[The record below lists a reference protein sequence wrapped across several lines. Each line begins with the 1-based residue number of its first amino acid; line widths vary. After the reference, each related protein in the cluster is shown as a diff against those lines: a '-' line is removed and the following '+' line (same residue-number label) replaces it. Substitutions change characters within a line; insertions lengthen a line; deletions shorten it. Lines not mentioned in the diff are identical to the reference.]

1 MATAA
6 SDEKLVAD
14 SSLLLEANGL
24 VKHFGPVVALRSADL
39 EVRGGEIHA
48 LMGANGAGKSTL
60 VKILTGALN
69 ADSGSI
75 KIGGQP
81 RTFRSTAEARK
92 AGLICVYQDPS
103 LLPDLT
109 VMQNLRLTATPIAG
123 FRRYLDELG
132 LGGFD
137 LRTVPRE
144 LARPTLSLLDLAR
157 ALAIEPQLLLLD
169 EITASLPA
177 DLTVRVFNVARELR
191 AQGRSV
197 IFISHRLAEVT
208 ALCDRATVLR
218 DGKTVGVVEPAQG
231 GEERIVKLMLGPVAE
246 EVAAEAASPTVAA
259 VGEVAV
265 DVRDL
270 KAGMLS
276 GVTFSLHYG
285 EVLGVAAL
293 EGQGQQE
300 LFDCLAGVR
309 RPESGQIVVGGKART
324 FRHPADAI
332 RAGLVLIPA
341 DRLQALL
348 RQRSVRE
355 NIALPLVNRIRRWG
369 PINPKRE
376 RRKVESAVA
385 RLQIDTRV
393 QSEVRRLSG
402 GNQQKVGIARW
413 LVGGF
418 RTLLCFDPTRGID
431 IGTKRQ
437 IYGLVK
443 ELAANGS
450 AVLLFTSEL
459 PEIQLACNRVIVLF
473 GGKLVDE
480 MPAAEADEP
489 ALLRAAHGLHSEDEA
504 VEQAGQ
510 SA

>member
-1 MATAA
+1 M
-6 SDEKLVAD
+6 
-14 SSLLLEANGL
+14 LEASGL
-24 VKHFGPVVALRSADL
+24 AKNFGPVVALRSADL
-39 EVRGGEIHA
+39 RVRGGEIHA

-60 VKILTGALN
+60 VKILTGALT
-69 ADSGSI
+69 AD
-75 KIGGQP
+75 GGAISLGGRP
-81 RTFRSTAEARK
+81 RSFRSTSEARK

-109 VMQNLRLTATPIAG
+109 VLQNLKLMATPISR
-123 FRRYLDELG
+123 FRHYLAELG
-132 LGGFD
+132 LDGFD
-137 LRTVPRE
+137 LQTMPRE
-144 LARPTLSLLDLAR
+144 LPRPTLSLLDLAR

-177 DLTVRVFNVARELR
+177 DLTVRVFNVARQLR
-191 AQGRSV
+191 AEGRSV
-197 IFISHRLAEVT
+197 IFISHRLAEVA

-218 DGKTVGVVEPAQG
+218 DGRTVGVVEPAQG
-231 GEERIVKLMLGPVAE
+231 GEERIVKLMLGPVAD
-246 EVAAEAASPTVAA
+246 EVAAEAASPSAPAT
-259 VGEVAV
+259 GGVAV
-265 DVRDL
+265 EVRNL
-270 KAGMLS
+270 KAGTLN
-276 GVTFSLHYG
+276 GVSFTLRFG

-293 EGQGQQE
+293 EGQGQEE

-309 RPESGQIVVGGKART
+309 RPESGQIVVGDKGSS

-348 RQRSVRE
+348 RQRPVRE
-355 NIALPLVNRIRRWG
+355 NIALPLVSRISRWG
-369 PINPKRE
+369 PINLRREKRS
-376 RRKVESAVA
+376 VEKAVK

-418 RTLLCFDPTRGID
+418 KTLLCFDPTRGID

-437 IYGLVK
+437 IYGLIK

-459 PEIQLACNRVIVLF
+459 PEIQLACSRVIVLF
-473 GGKLVDE
+473 GGALVDE
-480 MPAAEADEP
+480 MPAAEADEK
-489 ALLRAAHGLHSEDEA
+489 ALLRAAHGLPSEADPDAQEGA
-504 VEQAGQ
+504 
-510 SA
+510 

>member
-1 MATAA
+1 MAAHPETAPIA
-6 SDEKLVAD
+6 QSAV
-14 SSLLLEANGL
+14 LLEARGL
-24 VKHFGPVVALRSADL
+24 VKNFGPVVALRSADL
-39 EVRGGEIHA
+39 SVKPGEIHA

-60 VKILTGALN
+60 VKILTGALS
-69 ADSGSI
+69 ADAGSI
-75 KIGGQP
+75 KLGGQP
-81 RTFRSTAEARK
+81 RSFRSTAEARR

-109 VMQNLRLTATPIAG
+109 VTQNLKLTATPITE
-123 FRRYLDELG
+123 FRRYLAELG
-132 LGGFD
+132 LAGFD
-137 LRTVPRE
+137 LQTLPRE
-144 LARPTLSLLDLAR
+144 LARPTLSLLELAR
-157 ALAIEPQLLLLD
+157 ALAIDPQLLLLD

-177 DLTVRVFNVARELR
+177 DLTVRVFNVARQLR
-191 AQGRSV
+191 ADGRSV
-197 IFISHRLAEVT
+197 IFISHRLAEVA

-218 DGKTVGVVEPAQG
+218 DGRTVGVVEPAQG

-246 EVAAEAASPTVAA
+246 EVAAEAASPSAPA
-259 VGEVAV
+259 IGAVAV

-270 KAGMLS
+270 KLGMLN
-276 GVTFSLHYG
+276 GVTFSLHFG

-309 RPESGQIVVGGKART
+309 RPESGQIVVGGRSRT

-355 NIALPLVNRIRRWG
+355 NIALPLVNRLRRWG
-369 PINPKRE
+369 LINPRAE
-376 RRKVESAVA
+376 RRRVETAVR

-437 IYGLVK
+437 IYGLIK

-450 AVLLFTSEL
+450 PVLLFTSEL

-480 MPAAEADEP
+480 MPAVEADEQ
-489 ALLRAAHGLHSEDEA
+489 ALLRAAHGLHSEAEA
-504 VEQAGQ
+504 EQPLEEGA
-510 SA
+510 

>member
-1 MATAA
+1 MTPAGESAP
-6 SDEKLVAD
+6 
-14 SSLLLEANGL
+14 LLEASGL
-24 VKHFGPVVALRSADL
+24 VKRFGPVVALRSADL
-39 EVRGGEIHA
+39 RVGGGEIHA

-60 VKILTGALN
+60 VKILTGALT
-69 ADSGSI
+69 ADGGSI
-75 KIGGQP
+75 KLGGRP
-81 RTFRSTAEARK
+81 RSFGSTGEARQ

-109 VMQNLRLTATPIAG
+109 VLQNLKLTATPVG
-123 FRRYLDELG
+123 TFRAYLDELG

-137 LRTVPRE
+137 LQAMPRE
-144 LARPTLSLLDLAR
+144 LARPTLSLLDFAR
-157 ALAIEPQLLLLD
+157 ALAIEPRLLLLD

-177 DLTVRVFNVARELR
+177 DLTVRVFNVVRRLRE
-191 AQGRSV
+191 QGRSV
-197 IFISHRLAEVT
+197 IFISHRLAEVS

-218 DGKTVGVVEPAQG
+218 DGRTVGVVEPAQG

-246 EVAAEAASPTVAA
+246 EVASEAAAPAA
-259 VGEVAV
+259 AARGEVAV
-265 DVRDL
+265 DVREL
-270 KAGMLS
+270 KAGILN
-276 GVTFSLHYG
+276 GVSFTLHFG

-309 RPESGQIVVGGKART
+309 RPESGQIVVGGRSRT

-341 DRLQALL
+341 DRLQSLL

-355 NIALPLVNRIRRWG
+355 NIALPLVSRIRRWG
-369 PINPKRE
+369 PINPRGEKRRVE
-376 RRKVESAVA
+376 GAVRR
-385 RLQIDTRV
+385 LGIDTRV

-443 ELAANGS
+443 EVAGNGS

-459 PEIQLACNRVIVLF
+459 PEIQLACHRVIVLF
-473 GGKLVDE
+473 GGRLVDE
-480 MPAAEADEP
+480 MPAAEADEQ
-489 ALLRAAHGLHSEDEA
+489 ALLRAAHGLHSEAEA
-504 VEQAGQ
+504 T
-510 SA
+510 

>member
-1 MATAA
+1 MAAIPNDTPITGSA
-6 SDEKLVAD
+6 V
-14 SSLLLEANGL
+14 LLEARGL

-39 EVRGGEIHA
+39 SVKPGEIHA

-60 VKILTGALN
+60 VKILTGALV
-69 ADSGSI
+69 AD
-75 KIGGQP
+75 GGTVTLGGTA
-81 RTFRSTAEARK
+81 RSFHSTAEARK

-109 VMQNLRLTATPIAG
+109 VMQNLKLTATPVVA
-123 FRRYLDELG
+123 FRRHLAELG
-132 LGGFD
+132 LADFD
-137 LRTVPRE
+137 LQALPRE
-144 LARPTLSLLDLAR
+144 LARPTLSLLELAR
-157 ALAIEPQLLLLD
+157 ALAIDPQLLLLD

-177 DLTVRVFNVARELR
+177 DLTVRVFNVARWLR
-191 AQGRSV
+191 GSGRSV
-197 IFISHRLAEVT
+197 IFISHRLAEVA

-218 DGKTVGVVEPAQG
+218 DGRTVGVVEPAQG

-246 EVAAEAASPTVAA
+246 EVAAEAASPSTPAI
-259 VGEVAV
+259 GDVAV
-265 DVRDL
+265 EVREL
-270 KAGMLS
+270 KLGLLN

-300 LFDCLAGVR
+300 LFDCMAGAR
-309 RPESGQIVVGGKART
+309 RQESGQIVVGGRARR

-355 NIALPLVNRIRRWG
+355 NIALPLVNRLRRWG
-369 PINPKRE
+369 LINPRSE
-376 RRKVESAVA
+376 RRRVEGAIK
-385 RLQIDTRV
+385 RLQIDTRA

-413 LVGGF
+413 LAGGF
-418 RTLLCFDPTRGID
+418 KVLLCFDPTRGID

-437 IYGLVK
+437 IYRLVK

-473 GGKLVDE
+473 GGRLVDE
-480 MPAAEADEP
+480 MPAAEADEQ
-489 ALLRAAHGLHSEDEA
+489 ALLRAAHGLHSETEA
-504 VEQAGQ
+504 EQQQAQEG
-510 SA
+510 

>member
-1 MATAA
+1 MAAVPEQSA
-6 SDEKLVAD
+6 P
-14 SSLLLEANGL
+14 LLEASGL
-24 VKHFGPVVALRSADL
+24 AKHFGPVVALRSADL
-39 EVRGGEIHA
+39 SVRGGEIHA

-60 VKILTGALN
+60 VKILTGALG
-69 ADSGSI
+69 ADGGSI
-75 KIGGQP
+75 KLAGAN
-81 RTFRSTAEARK
+81 RSFRSTAEARK

-109 VMQNLRLTATPIAG
+109 VMQNLKLTSTPIAS
-123 FRRYLDELG
+123 FRRHLAELG

-137 LRTVPRE
+137 LQALPRE
-144 LARPTLSLLDLAR
+144 LARPTLSLLELAR
-157 ALAIEPQLLLLD
+157 ALAIEPRLLLLD

-177 DLTVRVFNVARELR
+177 DLTVRVFNVARQLR
-191 AQGRSV
+191 SEGRSV
-197 IFISHRLAEVT
+197 IFISHRLAEVG

-218 DGKTVGVVEPAQG
+218 DGRTVGVVEPAQG

-246 EVAAEAASPTVAA
+246 EVASAESATAGTAP
-259 VGEVAV
+259 GGDVAV
-265 DVRDL
+265 EVRDL
-270 KAGMLS
+270 KAGILN
-276 GVTFSLHYG
+276 GVSFSLHFG

-293 EGQGQQE
+293 EGQGQPE

-309 RPESGQIVVGGKART
+309 RPESGQIVVGERARS
-324 FRHPADAI
+324 FGHPADAI

-341 DRLQALL
+341 DRLQSLL

-355 NIALPLVNRIRRWG
+355 NIALPLFNRVSRWG
-369 PINPKRE
+369 PINPRGE
-376 RRKVESAVA
+376 RRRVESAVK

-443 ELAANGS
+443 EVAANAS

-480 MPAAEADEP
+480 MPAVEATEQ
-489 ALLRAAHGLHSEDEA
+489 ALLRAAHGLHSEEEA
-504 VEQAGQ
+504 VQLAEEGG
-510 SA
+510 

>member
-1 MATAA
+1 MAAA
-6 SDEKLVAD
+6 PNDD
-14 SSLLLEANGL
+14 SLTDSASLLEASGL
-24 VKHFGPVVALRSADL
+24 AKHFGPVVALRSANL
-39 EVRGGEIHA
+39 RVRGGEIHA

-60 VKILTGALN
+60 VKILTGALT
-69 ADSGSI
+69 AD
-75 KIGGQP
+75 GGTIRLGGRA
-81 RTFRSTAEARK
+81 RTFRSTSEARK

-109 VMQNLRLTATPIAG
+109 VLQNLILTATPISS
-123 FRRYLDELG
+123 FRRYLADLG

-137 LRTVPRE
+137 LSTMPRE

-177 DLTVRVFNVARELR
+177 DLTSRVFSVARQLR
-191 AQGRSV
+191 TEGRSV
-197 IFISHRLAEVT
+197 IFISHRLAEVS

-246 EVAAEAASPTVAA
+246 EVAAEAASPSTPATGA
-259 VGEVAV
+259 VAV
-265 DVRDL
+265 EVRDL
-270 KAGMLS
+270 KAGTLN
-276 GVTFSLHYG
+276 GVSFTLRFG

-293 EGQGQQE
+293 EGQGEKE
-300 LFDCLAGVR
+300 LFDCMAGVR
-309 RPESGQIVVGGKART
+309 RPESGQILVGGKARS
-324 FRHPADAI
+324 FGHPADAI

-355 NIALPLVNRIRRWG
+355 NIALPFVNRIARWG
-369 PINPKRE
+369 PINPRREKR
-376 RRKVESAVA
+376 RVATAVK

-393 QSEVRRLSG
+393 TSEVRRLSG

-413 LVGGF
+413 LAGGF
-418 RTLLCFDPTRGID
+418 KTLLCFDPTRGID

-473 GGKLVDE
+473 GGELVDE
-480 MPAAEADEP
+480 MPASDADER
-489 ALLRAAHGLHSEDEA
+489 ALLRAAHGLPSEEG
-504 VEQAGQ
+504 E
-510 SA
+510 

>member
-1 MATAA
+1 MAAVPNEIPDA
-6 SDEKLVAD
+6 NARALLVA
-14 SSLLLEANGL
+14 SGL
-24 VKHFGPVVALRSADL
+24 AKHFGPVVALRSADL
-39 EVRGGEIHA
+39 RVRPGEIHA

-60 VKILTGALN
+60 VKILTGALT
-69 ADSGSI
+69 ADAGTI
-75 KIGGQP
+75 TFGGRT
-81 RTFRSTAEARK
+81 RTFRSTSEARK

-109 VMQNLRLTATPIAG
+109 VLQNLKLTATPISN
-123 FRRYLDELG
+123 FRRYLVELG
-132 LGGFD
+132 MARFD
-137 LRTVPRE
+137 LQSMPRE

-177 DLTVRVFNVARELR
+177 DLTVRVFNVARQLR
-191 AQGRSV
+191 AEGRSV
-197 IFISHRLAEVT
+197 IFISHRLAEVS

-231 GEERIVKLMLGPVAE
+231 GEERIVKLMLGPVAD
-246 EVAAEAASPTVAA
+246 EVAAEAASPSAPATGA
-259 VGEVAV
+259 VAV
-265 DVRDL
+265 EVRDL
-270 KAGMLS
+270 KAGTLD
-276 GVTFSLHYG
+276 GVTFTLRFG

-293 EGQGQQE
+293 EGQGQEE
-300 LFDCLAGVR
+300 LFNCLAGVR
-309 RPESGQIVVGGKART
+309 RPESGQIVVGGNPRS
-324 FRHPADAI
+324 FHHPGDAI
-332 RAGLVLIPA
+332 RAGMVLIPA
-341 DRLQALL
+341 DRVQALL

-355 NIALPLVNRIRRWG
+355 NVALPLVNRISRWG
-369 PINPKRE
+369 PINPRREKR
-376 RRKVESAVA
+376 RVETAVK

-393 QSEVRRLSG
+393 TSEVRRLSG

-413 LVGGF
+413 LAGGF
-418 RTLLCFDPTRGID
+418 KTLLCFDPTRGID

-480 MPAAEADEP
+480 MPASEADEK
-489 ALLRAAHGLHSEDEA
+489 ALLRAAHGLPSEADEP
-504 VEQAGQ
+504 Q
-510 SA
+510 SQEGA

>member
-1 MATAA
+1 MA
-6 SDEKLVAD
+6 AD
-14 SSLLLEANGL
+14 PKDTPVTDSAGLLEASGL

-39 EVRGGEIHA
+39 RVRGGEIHA

-60 VKILTGALN
+60 VKILTGALT
-69 ADSGSI
+69 ADAGTI
-75 KIGGQP
+75 TLGG
-81 RTFRSTAEARK
+81 RTRSFHTTSEARK
-92 AGLICVYQDPS
+92 AGLVCVYQDPS

-109 VMQNLRLTATPIAG
+109 VLQNLKLTATPITA
-123 FRRYLDELG
+123 FRRYLIELG

-137 LRTVPRE
+137 LQTMPRE

-157 ALAIEPQLLLLD
+157 ALAIEPRLLLLD

-177 DLTVRVFNVARELR
+177 DLTVRVFNVARQLR
-191 AQGRSV
+191 AEGRSV
-197 IFISHRLAEVT
+197 IFISHRLAEVA

-231 GEERIVKLMLGPVAE
+231 GEERIVKLMLGPVAD
-246 EVAAEAASPTVAA
+246 EVAAEAASPSAPATGA
-259 VGEVAV
+259 VAV
-265 DVRDL
+265 EVRDL
-270 KAGMLS
+270 KAGILTDI
-276 GVTFSLHYG
+276 TFTLRYG

-309 RPESGQIVVGGKART
+309 RSESGQIVVGGKTRT

-355 NIALPLVNRIRRWG
+355 NIALPLVNRISRWG
-369 PINPKRE
+369 PINTRREKR
-376 RRKVESAVA
+376 RVEKAVK

-418 RTLLCFDPTRGID
+418 QTLLCFDPTRGID

-437 IYGLVK
+437 IYGLIK
-443 ELAANGS
+443 ELAAGGS

-473 GGKLVDE
+473 GGRLVDE
-480 MPAAEADEP
+480 MPAAEADEK
-489 ALLRAAHGLHSEDEA
+489 ALLRAAHGLPAEA
-504 VEQAGQ
+504 DAEQEA
-510 SA
+510 

>member
-1 MATAA
+1 MSAVTR
-6 SDEKLVAD
+6 D
-14 SSLLLEANGL
+14 SSVAGSPALLEATGL
-24 VKHFGPVVALRSADL
+24 AKHFGPVVALRSADL
-39 EVRGGEIHA
+39 RVRAGEIHA

-60 VKILTGALN
+60 VKILTGALT
-69 ADSGSI
+69 AD
-75 KIGGQP
+75 GG
-81 RTFRSTAEARK
+81 TITLGGHARSFHSTSEARR

-109 VMQNLRLTATPIAG
+109 VLQNLNLTATPISK
-123 FRRYLDELG
+123 FRRYLIDLG
-132 LGGFD
+132 LEGFD
-137 LRTVPRE
+137 LQSMPRE

-177 DLTVRVFNVARELR
+177 DLTVRVFSVARQVR
-191 AQGRSV
+191 AEGRSV
-197 IFISHRLAEVT
+197 IFISHRLAEVS

-246 EVAAEAASPTVAA
+246 EVAAEAASPSAPATGDVAL
-259 VGEVAV
+259 

-270 KAGMLS
+270 KAGTLN
-276 GVTFSLHYG
+276 GVTFALRYG

-293 EGQGQQE
+293 EGQGQEE

-309 RPESGQIVVGGKART
+309 RPESGQIVIGDKARS

-332 RAGLVLIPA
+332 QAGLVLVPA

-355 NIALPLVNRIRRWG
+355 NIALPLVNRIPRWG
-369 PINPKRE
+369 PINPRAEKR
-376 RRKVESAVA
+376 RVESAVK

-402 GNQQKVGIARW
+402 GNQQKVAIARW
-413 LVGGF
+413 LASGF
-418 RTLLCFDPTRGID
+418 KTLLCFDPTRGID

-443 ELAANGS
+443 ELAASGS

-480 MPAAEADEP
+480 MPAAEADER
-489 ALLRAAHGLHSEDEA
+489 ALLRAAHGLHSEAEA
-504 VEQAGQ
+504 EQG

>member
-1 MATAA
+1 MSAVPNDTPVADTAA
-6 SDEKLVAD
+6 
-14 SSLLLEANGL
+14 LLEASGL
-24 VKHFGPVVALRSADL
+24 AKHFGPVVALRSADL
-39 EVRGGEIHA
+39 RVRGGEIHA

-60 VKILTGALN
+60 VKILTGALT
-69 ADSGSI
+69 ADGGTI
-75 KIGGQP
+75 AIGGRP
-81 RTFRSTAEARK
+81 RSFRSTSEARR
-92 AGLICVYQDPS
+92 AGLICVYRPHP
-103 LLPDLT
+103 LLPALPVLQT
-109 VMQNLRLTATPIAG
+109 IKLTATPITA
-123 FRRYLDELG
+123 FRRYLIELG

-137 LRTVPRE
+137 LQTMPRE
-144 LARPTLSLLDLAR
+144 LAQPTLSLLDLAR
-157 ALAIEPQLLLLD
+157 ALAIEPRLLLLD

-177 DLTVRVFNVARELR
+177 DLTVRVFNVARQLR
-191 AQGRSV
+191 AEGRSV
-197 IFISHRLAEVT
+197 IFISHRLAEVS

-218 DGKTVGVVEPAQG
+218 DGKTVGVVEPAKG
-231 GEERIVKLMLGPVAE
+231 GEERIVKLMLGPVAD
-246 EVAAEAASPTVAA
+246 EVAAEAASPSAPATGA
-259 VGEVAV
+259 VAV
-265 DVRDL
+265 EVRDL
-270 KAGMLS
+270 KAGILTD
-276 GVTFSLHYG
+276 VTFTLRYG

-309 RPESGQIVVGGKART
+309 RSESGQIMVGGKTRT

-355 NIALPLVNRIRRWG
+355 NIALPLVSRVSRWG
-369 PINPKRE
+369 PINPRAEKR
-376 RRKVESAVA
+376 RVEAA
-385 RLQIDTRV
+385 ARRLQIDTRV

-402 GNQQKVGIARW
+402 GNQQKVGISRW

-418 RTLLCFDPTRGID
+418 KTLLCFDPTRGID

-459 PEIQLACNRVIVLF
+459 PEIPPVCNRVLVLF
-473 GGKLVDE
+473 GGRLLDG
-480 MPAAEADEP
+480 MPAAEADEK
-489 ALLRAAHGLHSEDEA
+489 ALLRAAHGLPSDEEGEA
-504 VEQAGQ
+504 QEGA
-510 SA
+510 

>member
-1 MATAA
+1 M
-6 SDEKLVAD
+6 
-14 SSLLLEANGL
+14 LLEARGL

-39 EVRGGEIHA
+39 SVKPGEIHA

-60 VKILTGALN
+60 VKILTGALV
-69 ADSGSI
+69 AD
-75 KIGGQP
+75 GGTVTLGG
-81 RTFRSTAEARK
+81 RARSFHSTAEARK

-109 VMQNLRLTATPIAG
+109 VMQNLKLTATPVVA
-123 FRRYLDELG
+123 FRRHLAELG
-132 LGGFD
+132 LADFD
-137 LRTVPRE
+137 LQALPRE
-144 LARPTLSLLDLAR
+144 LARPTLSLLELAR
-157 ALAIEPQLLLLD
+157 ALAIDPQLLLLD

-177 DLTVRVFNVARELR
+177 DLTVRVFNVARWLR
-191 AQGRSV
+191 GSGRSV
-197 IFISHRLAEVT
+197 IFISHRLAEVA

-218 DGKTVGVVEPAQG
+218 DGRTVGVVEPAQG

-246 EVAAEAASPTVAA
+246 EVAAEAASPSTPAI
-259 VGEVAV
+259 GDVAV
-265 DVRDL
+265 DVREL
-270 KAGMLS
+270 KLALLN

-300 LFDCLAGVR
+300 LFDCMAGAR
-309 RPESGQIVVGGKART
+309 RQESGQIVVGGRARR

-355 NIALPLVNRIRRWG
+355 NIALPLVNRLRRWG
-369 PINPKRE
+369 LINPRSE
-376 RRKVESAVA
+376 RRRVEGAIN
-385 RLQIDTRV
+385 RLQIDTRA

-413 LVGGF
+413 LAGGF
-418 RTLLCFDPTRGID
+418 KVLLCFDPTRGID

-437 IYGLVK
+437 IYRLVK

-473 GGKLVDE
+473 GGRLVDE
-480 MPAAEADEP
+480 MPAAEADEQ
-489 ALLRAAHGLHSEDEA
+489 ALLRAAHGLHSETEA
-504 VEQAGQ
+504 EQQQAQEG
-510 SA
+510 

>member
-1 MATAA
+1 MAAP
-6 SDEKLVAD
+6 DESALAEPAP
-14 SSLLLEANGL
+14 LLEASGL
-24 VKHFGPVVALRSADL
+24 AKRFGPVVALRSADL
-39 EVRGGEIHA
+39 RVRGGEIHA

-60 VKILTGALN
+60 VKILTGALI
-69 ADSGSI
+69 ADGGRI
-75 KIGGQP
+75 KLGGRQ
-81 RTFRSTAEARK
+81 RSFHSTAEARR

-109 VMQNLRLTATPIAG
+109 VLQNLKLTATPIAR
-123 FRRYLDELG
+123 FRHYLGELG
-132 LGGFD
+132 LAGFD
-137 LRTVPRE
+137 LLALPRE

-177 DLTVRVFNVARELR
+177 DLTVRVFNVARRLR
-191 AQGRSV
+191 EEGRSV
-197 IFISHRLAEVT
+197 IFISHRLAEVS

-218 DGKTVGVVEPAQG
+218 DGRSVGVVEPAQG

-246 EVAAEAASPTVAA
+246 DVAAEAASPAEISVGDVAI
-259 VGEVAV
+259 
-265 DVRDL
+265 DIRDL
-270 KAGMLS
+270 KAGILG
-276 GVTFSLHYG
+276 GVSFSLHFG

-309 RPESGQIVVGGKART
+309 RPESGQILVGGRPRG

-341 DRLQALL
+341 DRLQSLL

-355 NIALPLVNRIRRWG
+355 NISLPLVNRISRWG
-369 PINPKRE
+369 PINPQRE
-376 RRKVESAVA
+376 RRRVETAVK

-413 LVGGF
+413 LAGGF
-418 RTLLCFDPTRGID
+418 KTLLCFDPTRGID

-443 ELAANGS
+443 ELAANGA

-473 GGKLVDE
+473 GGRLVDE
-480 MPAAEADEP
+480 MPAAEADEQ
-489 ALLRAAHGLHSEDEA
+489 ALLRAAHGLHSEAEA
-504 VEQAGQ
+504 VRQAEEG
-510 SA
+510 A

>member
-1 MATAA
+1 MA
-6 SDEKLVAD
+6 AD
-14 SSLLLEANGL
+14 PKDTPVTDSAGLLEASGL

-39 EVRGGEIHA
+39 RVRGGEIHA

-60 VKILTGALN
+60 VKILTGALT
-69 ADSGSI
+69 ADAGTI
-75 KIGGQP
+75 TLAG
-81 RTFRSTAEARK
+81 RTRSFRSTSEARR

-109 VMQNLRLTATPIAG
+109 VLQNLKLTATPITA
-123 FRRYLDELG
+123 FRRYLIELG

-137 LRTVPRE
+137 LQTMPRE

-157 ALAIEPQLLLLD
+157 ALA
-169 EITASLPA
+169 S
-177 DLTVRVFNVARELR
+177 
-191 AQGRSV
+191 
-197 IFISHRLAEVT
+197 
-208 ALCDRATVLR
+208 
-218 DGKTVGVVEPAQG
+218 EPATG
-231 GEERIVKLMLGPVAE
+231 A
-246 EVAAEAASPTVAA
+246 
-259 VGEVAV
+259 VAV
-265 DVRDL
+265 EVRDL
-270 KAGMLS
+270 KAGILTDI
-276 GVTFSLHYG
+276 TFTLRYG

-309 RPESGQIVVGGKART
+309 RSESGQIVVGGKTRT

-355 NIALPLVNRIRRWG
+355 NIALPLVNRISRWG
-369 PINPKRE
+369 PINTRREKR
-376 RRKVESAVA
+376 RVEKAVK

-418 RTLLCFDPTRGID
+418 QTLLCFDPTRGID

-437 IYGLVK
+437 IYGLIK
-443 ELAANGS
+443 ELAAGGS

-473 GGKLVDE
+473 GGRLVDE
-480 MPAAEADEP
+480 MPAAEADEK
-489 ALLRAAHGLHSEDEA
+489 ALLRAAHGLPAEA
-504 VEQAGQ
+504 DAEQEA
-510 SA
+510 

>member
-1 MATAA
+1 MAAEPNDTP
-6 SDEKLVAD
+6 VAD
-14 SSLLLEANGL
+14 SAPLLEASGL

-39 EVRGGEIHA
+39 EVRRGEIHA

-60 VKILTGALN
+60 VKILTGALT
-69 ADSGSI
+69 ADGGTI
-75 KIGGQP
+75 KLGG
-81 RTFRSTAEARK
+81 RRRAFRSTAESRK

-109 VMQNLRLTATPIAG
+109 VQQNLTLTATPAAI
-123 FRRYLDELG
+123 FRRYLEELG

-137 LRTVPRE
+137 LQALPRE

-157 ALAIEPQLLLLD
+157 ALAFEPQLLLLD

-177 DLTVRVFNVARELR
+177 DLTVRVFNVAREVR
-191 AQGRSV
+191 AEGRSV
-197 IFISHRLAEVT
+197 IFISHRLAEVS

-218 DGKTVGVVEPAQG
+218 DGRTVGVVEPAQG

-246 EVAAEAASPTVAA
+246 EVAAEAASPSAPAA
-259 VGEVAV
+259 GDEAV
-265 DVRDL
+265 QVRDL
-270 KAGMLS
+270 KAGILS
-276 GVTFSLHYG
+276 GVTFELHYG

-341 DRLQALL
+341 DRLQSLL

-355 NIALPLVNRIRRWG
+355 NIALPLVNRVVRWG
-369 PINPKRE
+369 LINPRRE
-376 RRKVESAVA
+376 RRRVEGAVK

-418 RTLLCFDPTRGID
+418 KTLLCFDPTRGID

-437 IYGLVK
+437 IYALVK

-480 MPAAEADEP
+480 MPAAEADEK
-489 ALLRAAHGLHSEDEA
+489 ALLRAAHGLHSEAEA
-504 VEQAGQ
+504 T
-510 SA
+510 

>member
-1 MATAA
+1 MAAA
-6 SDEKLVAD
+6 PSDTPLAESAP
-14 SSLLLEANGL
+14 LLEAGGL

-39 EVRGGEIHA
+39 RVRGGEIHA

-60 VKILTGALN
+60 VKILTGALG
-69 ADSGSI
+69 ADGGTI
-75 KIGGQP
+75 KLAGRP
-81 RTFRSTAEARK
+81 RSFRSTAEARK

-109 VMQNLRLTATPIAG
+109 IQQNLTLTATPLAS
-123 FRRYLDELG
+123 FRRHLDQLG

-137 LRTVPRE
+137 LQALPRE
-144 LARPTLSLLDLAR
+144 LARPTLSLLELAR
-157 ALAIEPQLLLLD
+157 ALAIEPRLLLLD

-177 DLTVRVFNVARELR
+177 DLTVRVFNVARQLR
-191 AQGRSV
+191 SEGRSV
-197 IFISHRLAEVT
+197 IFISHRLAEVS

-218 DGKTVGVVEPAQG
+218 DGRTVGVVEPAQG

-246 EVAAEAASPTVAA
+246 EVAAESAAPAA
-259 VGEVAV
+259 RAMGDVAV

-270 KAGMLS
+270 KAGILN
-276 GVTFSLHYG
+276 GVSFSLHFG

-309 RPESGQIVVGGKART
+309 RPESGQIAVGGRARS
-324 FRHPADAI
+324 FHHPADAI

-341 DRLQALL
+341 DRVQSLL

-355 NIALPLVNRIRRWG
+355 NIALPLFNRVVKWG
-369 PINPKRE
+369 PINPRGE
-376 RRKVESAVA
+376 RRRVEGAVK

-443 ELAANGS
+443 EVAANGS

-480 MPAAEADEP
+480 MPAAEANEQ
-489 ALLRAAHGLHSEDEA
+489 ALLRAAHGLHSEEEA
-504 VEQAGQ
+504 VQQAEEG
-510 SA
+510 A

>member
-1 MATAA
+1 MKPIPEAPPANGT
-6 SDEKLVAD
+6 V
-14 SSLLLEANGL
+14 LEARA
-24 VKHFGPVVALRSADL
+24 VAKRFGPVVALRSAEL
-39 EVRGGEIHA
+39 SVRAGEIHA

-60 VKILTGALN
+60 VKILTGALGP
-69 ADSGSI
+69 D
-75 KIGGQP
+75 GGNIVLRGEQ
-81 RTFRSTAEARK
+81 RSFTSTSDARR

-109 VMQNLRLTATPIAG
+109 VMQNLKLTSTPVTA
-123 FRRYLDELG
+123 FRRYLSKLG
-132 LGGFD
+132 LEGFD
-137 LRTVPRE
+137 LSEVPRD

-157 ALAIEPQLLLLD
+157 ALAVEPQVLLLD

-177 DLTVRVFNVARELR
+177 DLTSRVFSVARELR
-191 AQGRSV
+191 SSGRSV
-197 IFISHRLAEVT
+197 IFISHRLAEVA

-218 DGKTVGVVEPAQG
+218 DGLTVGVVEPAQG

-246 EVAAEAASPTVAA
+246 EVAAEAASRVVQSTGP
-259 VGEVAV
+259 VAV

-270 KAGMLS
+270 KLGALQ
-276 GVTFSLHYG
+276 GVSFTLHAG

-293 EGQGQQE
+293 EDQGQAE

-309 RPESGQIVVGGKART
+309 RPESGTIAVGGKSRT

-332 RAGLVLIPA
+332 GAGVVLVPA
-341 DRLQALL
+341 ERLQSLL

-355 NIALPLVNRIRRWG
+355 NIALPLVRLIRRWG
-369 PINPKRE
+369 LINGGLE
-376 RRKVESAVA
+376 RRRVESGIK

-413 LVGGF
+413 LVAGF
-418 RTLLCFDPTRGID
+418 NTLLCFDPTRGID

-437 IYGLVK
+437 IYGLIR

-473 GGKLVDE
+473 GGRLVQE
-480 MPAAEADEP
+480 MTAAEADEQ
-489 ALLRAAHGLHSEDEA
+489 ALLRAAHGLPAEDSLPPFRGE
-504 VEQAGQ
+504 G
-510 SA
+510 